1 MNRTS
6 VALGVCAFL
15 VFASAACSKS
25 ESSNP
30 SQPSQP
36 TPVTVS
42 SLAVT
47 GTNSFTEK
55 GATAQ
60 LTATATLSNGT
71 TENRTSTAT
80 WASDNSSVASVS
92 ASGLVTANATG
103 DTSVSATVSGVR
115 GTRAVNVRIPPRT
128 PDPAVGQRLP
138 VPDVQ
143 SFIFQTANAR
153 LDLLARSCPNG
164 RKYENNPWLDYMV
177 DALRTLDTRW
187 GYNGKPTRTAGDN
200 NGFPVIAAGDEIA
213 YHFGR
218 GSDQNSPE
226 VYLIDI
232 LIGHCGDN
240 PSLTFRNFTGEE
252 PGFWTGAN
260 RLPSGNGVLPT
271 LMFQPRPAT

>member
-1 MNRTS
+1 MNHIRHIAYVCVPAAMLCVGCSNKSSSTPSEPSPPSTQVTVTS
-6 VALGVCAFL
+6 V
-15 VFASAACSKS
+15 
-25 ESSNP
+25 
-30 SQPSQP
+30 
-36 TPVTVS
+36 
-42 SLAVT
+42 AVT

-80 WASDNSSVASVS
+80 WASDNATVASVS
-92 ASGLVTANATG
+92 AQGLVTANATG
-103 DTSVSATVSGVR
+103 DTTISATVSGVR
-115 GTRAVNVRIPPRT
+115 GTRAINVRIPPRT
-128 PDPAVGQRLP
+128 PDPPVGQRLP

-143 SFIFQTANAR
+143 AFIFQTANAR
-153 LDLLARSCPNG
+153 PDLLARSCPNG

-187 GYNGKPTRTAGDN
+187 GYNGKPTRTAADN

-218 GSDQNSPE
+218 GQDQNSPD

-260 RLPSGNGVLPT
+260 RLPSGNGVK
-271 LMFQPRPAT
+271 

>member
-1 MNRTS
+1 MNRTQF
-6 VALGVCAFL
+6 ALGVCAFF

-25 ESSNP
+25 ESSSNP
-30 SQPSQP
+30 SQPS

-42 SLAVT
+42 SVAVT

-55 GATAQ
+55 NATAQ

-80 WASDNSSVASVS
+80 WASDNTNVAAVS
-92 ASGLVTANATG
+92 GAGVVTANATG
-103 DTSVSATVSGVR
+103 DASISATVSGVR
-115 GTRAVNVRIPPRT
+115 GTRAVSVRIPPRT
-128 PDPAVGQRLP
+128 TDPPAGQRLP

-218 GSDQNSPE
+218 GSDQNSPD

-271 LMFQPRPAT
+271 LMFQPR